1 MPAPTT
7 REFTTSAAPSSRS
20 SDRLVGQVCVVTAG
34 NQGLGRAIA
43 VRLAAHGARVAYT
56 GRSAEA
62 LTTTAAELETYGGD
76 HLPVVCDV
84 TDEEAVVALAETV
97 SAHFGRVDTVVANAG
112 ISGPTKPMVE
122 LTLPEWRE
130 VQTVNLEG
138 VYLTFRHFA
147 PTMIRQGSGSLIAI
161 GSIVGK
167 RPLPGRAP
175 YAAAKLGV
183 VGLVRTL
190 AAELGPHGVRVNTIC
205 PGAVAG
211 PRLDSVFR
219 EQAHARGVSEEEF
232 RAEFLQDA
240 PLRRMVTEGEIGDA
254 CVYLASP
261 EAASITGEDLNINA
275 GVAMF

>member
-1 MPAPTT
+1 M
-7 REFTTSAAPSSRS
+7 SAAPSSRS
-20 SDRLVGQVCVVTAG
+20 SDRLAGQVCVVTAG

-43 VRLAAHGARVAYT
+43 IQLAAHGARVAYT
-56 GRSAEA
+56 GRSAES
-62 LTTTAAELETYGGD
+62 LTTTAAELERYGGD
-76 HLPVVCDV
+76 HLAVVCDV
-84 TDEEAVVALAETV
+84 TDEDAVVALAETV

-122 LTLPEWRE
+122 LTLAEWRE

-138 VYLTFRHFA
+138 VFLTFRHFA
-147 PTMIRQGSGSLIAI
+147 PAMIRQGSGSLIAI

-167 RPLPGRAP
+167 RPLPGRTP

-190 AAELGPHGVRVNTIC
+190 AAELGPSGVRVNTIC
-205 PGAVAG
+205 PGAVSG

-219 EQAHARGVSEEEF
+219 KQAQARGLSEGEF

-240 PLRRMVTEGEIGDA
+240 PLRRMVTEVEIGDA
-254 CVYLASP
+254 CVYLASA
-261 EAASITGEDLNINA
+261 EASSITGEDLNINA
-275 GVAMF
+275 GVAMY